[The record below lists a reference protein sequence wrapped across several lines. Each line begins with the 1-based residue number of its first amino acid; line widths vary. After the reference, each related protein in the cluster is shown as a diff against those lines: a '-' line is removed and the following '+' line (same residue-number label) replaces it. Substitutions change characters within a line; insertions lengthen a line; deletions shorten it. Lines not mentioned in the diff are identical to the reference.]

1 MQTLIFPLFAFSLAV
16 ERASAFQIASGSTP
30 HGHVSH
36 LHLQTRRMGMF
47 DGWKGKG
54 GGDKKGKDD
63 WKEADFKAQQ
73 EIIRKRKANQG
84 FLSEEDKGEI
94 SKRQLKAKQEY
105 NAGGGADQACRTGSE
120 GPSSEPADKKPSSSS
135 IVAEVASSERADN
148 KPSSSPIVAE
158 KSSSPPIV
166 AASQDLDEWVTAV
179 DEASGNT
186 YYYSTVTGE
195 TSWDPPSK

>member
-47 DGWKGKG
+47 DGLMGGKK
-54 GGDKKGKDD
+54 DDD
-63 WKEADFKAQQ
+63 WKEEAWQAQQ

-158 KSSSPPIV
+158 KSLSPPIV

-186 YYYSTVTGE
+186 YYYSTVTGG